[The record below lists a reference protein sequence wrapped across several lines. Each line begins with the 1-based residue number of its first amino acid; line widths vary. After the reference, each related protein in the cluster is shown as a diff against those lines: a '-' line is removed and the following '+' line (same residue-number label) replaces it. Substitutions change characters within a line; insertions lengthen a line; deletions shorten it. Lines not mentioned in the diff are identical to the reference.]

1 MGRCWRTKRKGRR
14 AHLLSVCLTVCPR
27 PRSRPACLSVGSR
40 SRRTRVFRPSRHNL
54 DSANTDRSQ
63 PPGSRPRKKPRAIIM
78 TIASAS
84 ASSLSLSLSSPARC
98 HHETPLLVSPYI
110 HGVVLYS
117 PSLWRWL
124 PSSSSILQGVCGL
137 SLASTTRRHHHHRHR
152 QQEQQKEQQQ
162 QQQPSASTGLRP
174 PYTTVRELALLPT
187 GKGWR
192 RLWLVTT

>member
-27 PRSRPACLSVGSR
+27 PRSRPACLR
-40 SRRTRVFRPSRHNL
+40 SGRGRDELESSDLHATTWTLPTRTGPSLPAHAR
-54 DSANTDRSQ
+54 
-63 PPGSRPRKKPRAIIM
+63 GKKPRAIIM
-78 TIASAS
+78 TIAS

-162 QQQPSASTGLRP
+162 QQQQPSASTGLRP